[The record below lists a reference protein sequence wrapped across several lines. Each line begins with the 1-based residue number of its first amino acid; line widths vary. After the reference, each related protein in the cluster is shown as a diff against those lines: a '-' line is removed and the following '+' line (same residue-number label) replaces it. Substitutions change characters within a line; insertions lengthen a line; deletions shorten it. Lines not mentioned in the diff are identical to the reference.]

1 MNVINNPDNDK
12 TETVITIVRGE
23 HQFLW
28 NLNIGDNYTGV
39 GEPAHVDQ
47 HQGFQILTRVELLE
61 VFNCNDSEC
70 DQMYSKI
77 ITFYRNNR
85 NNNYMYNYT
94 DLTEQNT
101 EIIPLSMPNN
111 IHVTGDPTEDYE
123 YNIWPKDWIN
133 QTNPCVAIDYTSKQ
147 LLYIMNAD
155 NSSQPKTV
163 VMRVSNNPFNRTNVS
178 REEHDIGV
186 HFVGFFNIDRY
197 NHTANLV
204 VGYIYG
210 VTYDRQ
216 TNTSYVYE
224 YSTNTRQ
231 FEHSGMDFKRFMKC
245 PKDETNS
252 LIVIIIFLV
261 IVAVMV
267 VSCIAFMAIV
277 IIILQTNS
285 SNKKQTRDYSDETK
299 SRATDLSTA
308 VKTVQTMH
316 SETGEHFTQRSIT
329 TKQ

>member
-1 MNVINNPDNDK
+1 IKNPDNDK
-12 TETVITIVRGE
+12 TETLITIVRGE

-28 NLNIGDNYTGV
+28 NLNNGDNYTGV

-47 HQGFQILTRVELLE
+47 HQGFQILTRVEMLE

-70 DQMYSKI
+70 NQMFSKI

-94 DLTEQNT
+94 DLTEENT
-101 EIIPLSMPNN
+101 EIIPQSMPNN

-133 QTNPCVAIDYTSKQ
+133 QTNPCARSVGFCHQYSHR
-147 LLYIMNAD
+147 LLGKLACLH
-155 NSSQPKTV
+155 SALL
-163 VMRVSNNPFNRTNVS
+163 
-178 REEHDIGV
+178 HDIGV

-224 YSTNTRQ
+224 YSTTTQQ
-231 FEHSGMDFKRFMKC
+231 FKHSGMDFKRFMKC

-252 LIVIIIFLV
+252 LKVIIIFLV

-267 VSCIAFMAIV
+267 VSCIAFIAIV

-316 SETGEHFTQRSIT
+316 SDTGEHFTQRST
-329 TKQ
+329 SYNQ